1 LSEQTNLLIEL
12 NGENHSKVC
21 SNMFLLGQVQM
32 RTQRFEE
39 SLVSVDKAF
48 ELSKS
53 LTNEFGS
60 DLEIVQSKFF
70 MLKANV
76 TFILA
81 RYKESLDA
89 AVEGL

>member
-1 LSEQTNLLIEL
+1 
-12 NGENHSKVC
+12 
-21 SNMFLLGQVQM
+21 MFVLGQVQM